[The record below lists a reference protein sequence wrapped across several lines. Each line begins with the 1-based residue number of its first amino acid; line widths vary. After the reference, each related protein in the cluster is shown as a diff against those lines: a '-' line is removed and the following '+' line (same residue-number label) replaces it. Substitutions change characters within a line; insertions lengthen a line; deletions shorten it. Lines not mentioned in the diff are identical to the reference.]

1 MRPHLRRQRNL
12 PSGDELFS
20 LALPLLQSLL
30 LIASVDAGTQAVV
43 QHSVGAFIARFAHD
57 ALGAIVIAL
66 ALALTLQQIRADWR
80 ESRRG

>member
-1 MRPHLRRQRNL
+1 MTRGGNL

-20 LALPLLQSLL
+20 LALSLLQGLL

-57 ALGAIVIAL
+57 ALGAIVIAF

-80 ESRRG
+80 ASRHGRWRP